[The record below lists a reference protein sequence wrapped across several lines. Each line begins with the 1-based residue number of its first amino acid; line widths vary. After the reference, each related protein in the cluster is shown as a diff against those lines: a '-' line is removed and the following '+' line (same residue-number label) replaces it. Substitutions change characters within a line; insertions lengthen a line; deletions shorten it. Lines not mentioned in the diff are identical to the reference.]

1 MPRLPLLAATLTM
14 TALPAF
20 AAPDVV
26 TDMSPTGA
34 LVQEVMGDL
43 GTVHVLLPRAA
54 SAHQYTMR
62 PSDARTLQ
70 GADLLVWMGPELTP
84 WLERSA
90 ENLAEDTRQ
99 LRLLTV
105 DGTILQRYDEGGHE
119 HEGHQH
125 EGHDHGDHE
134 AHGDHGDHE
143 DHDQEDGHQGH
154 DHEGIDPHA
163 WLNPQNAGPWLD
175 SIAATLSEQDPQNAE
190 TYRQNARAAA
200 ERIAALD
207 TSLSERLA
215 PWSDTS
221 FVVFHDAYSYFTRHF
236 GLKSAV
242 ALSLG
247 DAATPSAARVQLV
260 RDQVIA
266 TKAVCAFPEFAHDPS
281 LLATVTEGTDTRTGG
296 ELSPEGA
303 DGNAESYDAILT
315 GLADTIIACFEG

>member
-43 GTVHVLLPRAA
+43 GTVNVLLPRAA

-119 HEGHQH
+119 HGGHQH

-134 AHGDHGDHE
+134 AHGDHGGHG

-163 WLNPQNAGPWLD
+163 WLNQ
-175 SIAATLSEQDPQNAE
+175 Q
-190 TYRQNARAAA
+190 
-200 ERIAALD
+200 
-207 TSLSERLA
+207 
-215 PWSDTS
+215 
-221 FVVFHDAYSYFTRHF
+221 
-236 GLKSAV
+236 
-242 ALSLG
+242 
-247 DAATPSAARVQLV
+247 
-260 RDQVIA
+260 
-266 TKAVCAFPEFAHDPS
+266 
-281 LLATVTEGTDTRTGG
+281 
-296 ELSPEGA
+296 
-303 DGNAESYDAILT
+303 
-315 GLADTIIACFEG
+315 